1 MMFSYSVCSGK
12 NQVDDL
18 RLDQIAFK
26 FSEDCNSQWDK
37 ESESNQ
43 DFSIVW

>member
-1 MMFSYSVCSGK
+1 MCSGK

-18 RLDQIAFK
+18 RLDQIGFK